1 MEATPQA
8 NGHLEVKDL
17 TLTLGGT
24 RVLKSVNVDFWL
36 GHIHAVIGPNGAGK
50 TTLAK
55 TIMGLSGYRDH
66 EGDILLDGQSIVD
79 ASIDERARMGITLG
93 WQEPARYEGLR
104 IREFILAGARERSE
118 ELLEDVLDRVALAPR
133 KYADRPID
141 RSLSGGERKRIE
153 LASILAMQ
161 PRVVM
166 LDEPDSGIDVEALNR
181 IFEAIQS
188 LKDAGSTVIMITH
201 SMTVLRHAEHAFLF
215 CCGRLV
221 DKGGVDRIGSYF
233 AKECIPCDHD
243 TEPAT
248 QLLKVEQA
256 S

>member
-1 MEATPQA
+1 MEASAQA
-8 NGHLEVKDL
+8 NGHLEINNLSLV
-17 TLTLGGT
+17 LGEEP
-24 RVLKSVNVDFWL
+24 VLRSVNVDFWL
-36 GHIHAVIGPNGAGK
+36 GHVHAVIGPNGAGK

-55 TIMGLSGYRDH
+55 TIMGLSGYREH

-104 IREFILAGARERSE
+104 TRDFILAGARDPSE
-118 ELLEDVLDRVALAPR
+118 AALRDVLERVALSPR
-133 KYADRPID
+133 RYADRAID

-188 LKDAGSTVIMITH
+188 LKDEGSTVIMITH

-221 DKGGVDRIGSYF
+221 DKGAVDRIGYYF
-233 AKECIPCDHD
+233 ENECIPCDHVD
-243 TEPAT
+243 PPKV
-248 QLLKVEQA
+248 QLLNVEA
-256 S
+256 TP